1 LTVSSVNPC
10 AAPFVSIHSSGANS
24 TVEFWELDQMSD
36 KTTELTELK
45 NRIQQFI
52 DERDWGKYHNPKDVA
67 VSISI
72 EAAELLELFQWVG
85 DSEMAKALDDPSKLV
100 RIKEELADVII
111 YCLDLATILG
121 IDVSEAVVEK
131 IEKNAA
137 KYPVEKAKG
146 EYRKY
151 TEL

>member
-1 LTVSSVNPC
+1 
-10 AAPFVSIHSSGANS
+10 
-24 TVEFWELDQMSD
+24 MSD
-36 KTTELTELK
+36 DTTKLTELK

-72 EAAELLELFQWVG
+72 EAAELLELFQWVN
-85 DSEMAKALDDPSKLV
+85 DSEIAKVLDDPSKLE
-100 RIKEELADVII
+100 RLKEELADVII
-111 YCLDLATILG
+111 YCLDLARILR
-121 IDVSEAVVEK
+121 IDVSEAVIEK

-137 KYPVEKAKG
+137 KYPVEKVKG